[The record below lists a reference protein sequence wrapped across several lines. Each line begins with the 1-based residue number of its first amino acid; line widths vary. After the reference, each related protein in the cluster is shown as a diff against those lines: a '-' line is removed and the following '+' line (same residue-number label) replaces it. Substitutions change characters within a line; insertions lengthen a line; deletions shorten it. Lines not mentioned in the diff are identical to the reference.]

1 MKKILIPVFG
11 TLGAGVIL
19 ISGMSQ
25 FSSLENPFASSR
37 QLPGHSIAGSQA
49 AAAGSGKTPVPQ
61 VKTLGLVAI
70 HYHLYHL
77 NQLASNQIAIWIEDE
92 AGHYV
97 TTLRASSF
105 TAGGG
110 YRMRPEALP
119 DWRKT
124 ADWSH
129 ASTKQV
135 GKVRMAEQPAGEH
148 VVYWDGTDSGGK
160 AVKSGTYF
168 YKIEGNIYWENRVIF
183 TGKITLGK
191 KQENSTARA
200 HYIPSDAAS
209 KGKLLADVH
218 AAFDPGKLITSVNQE
233 AVTTQGS

>member
-19 ISGMSQ
+19 ISGMSH

-37 QLPGHSIAGSQA
+37 QLPGHSVAGSQA
-49 AAAGSGKTPVPQ
+49 AASKPGNSLVPQ

-70 HYHLYHL
+70 NYHLYHL

-92 AGHYV
+92 AGHYIK
-97 TTLRASSF
+97 TLRASSF

-119 DWRKT
+119 DWRK
-124 ADWSH
+124 AAGWSH
-129 ASTKQV
+129 ASAKQI
-135 GKVRMAEQPAGEH
+135 GQVRMAEQPAGEH

-160 AVKSGTYF
+160 AVKSGTYV

-191 KQENSTARA
+191 TRDKSDAQA
-200 HYIPSDAAS
+200 HYTPSGAAS
-209 KGKLLADVH
+209 KGKLLADVR
-218 AAFDPGKLITSVNQE
+218 ADFDPGKPITSVNQE
-233 AVTTQGS
+233 AASTQGS